1 FADIDPSRIYF
12 VGASEGS
19 MLGTLLLPLEPSIRA
34 CVLAFTTGVI
44 PEHLRWQILRRNEI
58 GLALQS
64 RVPSLLNE
72 GLTSID
78 GIAVARPY
86 FNKNKPLRNQ
96 PIMINDVP
104 GALEIQQALE
114 FSDMVYEAAL

>member
-1 FADIDPSRIYF
+1 MQLVRVIEVGMDVDGDGVADIDPSRIYF

-19 MLGTLLLPLEPSIRA
+19 MLGTLLLRLEPSIRA

-58 GLALQS
+58 GPALHR

-72 GLTSID
+72 RLTSLD

-86 FNKNKPLRNQ
+86 SNENK
-96 PIMINDVP
+96 
-104 GALEIQQALE
+104 
-114 FSDMVYEAAL
+114 